1 MKSGFIGLI
10 GRPNVGKSTLVNA
23 IVGKKVAIISD
34 KPQTTRN
41 IIQGIRTD
49 DDSQMVF
56 IDTPGIHKPKNRL
69 GKVLNKEAYFT
80 INDVDIILL
89 LVDITE
95 PYGKGDKFVLD
106 VLKNVKLPVILVI
119 NKIDKLPKEEI
130 LKKIDEYKDLYNFDE
145 IVPISAVKKDNVDRL
160 IAILKTKLTDNIK
173 YYDEE
178 MYTDKSVNF
187 IVSELIREKI
197 LELTYDEIPHSV
209 SVIVDEFQDNKDK
222 VNIMATIVVDRDG
235 VKKIIVG
242 KNGTMIKEIGT
253 TARID
258 IEEFLGKKVYLELFV
273 KVIPKWRDR
282 EKFLNEVG
290 FQDFN
295 NLKNDV

>member
-1 MKSGFIGLI
+1 MKSGFIGLV

-23 IVGKKVAIISD
+23 IIGKKVAIISD

-49 DDSQMVF
+49 EDSQMVF

-106 VLKNVKLPVILVI
+106 VLKNVKVPVILVI

-145 IVPISAVKKDNVDRL
+145 IVPISAAKMDNVDRL
-160 IAILKTKLTDNIK
+160 IDILKTKLTDNIK

-197 LELTYDEIPHSV
+197 LKLTYDEIPHSV
-209 SVIVDEFQDNKDK
+209 SVIVDEFRDNKDK

-253 TARID
+253 MARVD

>member
-1 MKSGFIGLI
+1 MKSGFIGLV

-49 DDSQMVF
+49 SDSQMVF

-69 GKVLNKEAYFT
+69 GRILNKEAYFT

-95 PYGKGDKFVLD
+95 PFGKGDKFVLD
-106 VLKNVKLPVILVI
+106 VLRNVHVPVILVI

-145 IVPISAVKKDNVDRL
+145 IVPISAYKKDNVDRL
-160 IAILKTKLTDNIK
+160 ITILKSKLTDNIK

-187 IVSELIREKI
+187 IISELIREKI

-209 SVIVDEFQDNKDK
+209 SVVVDQIKDSKDK
-222 VNIMATIVVDRDG
+222 ADIMATIVVDRDG

-242 KNGTMIKEIGT
+242 KNGSMIKNIGIKS
-253 TARID
+253 RME
-258 IEEFLGKKVYLELFV
+258 IEEFLDKKVYLELFV
-273 KVIPKWRDR
+273 KVVPKWRDK
-282 EKFLNEVG
+282 EKVLNEVG
-290 FQDFN
+290 FSDFN
-295 NLKNDV
+295 DLKNDV

>member
-1 MKSGFIGLI
+1 MKSGFIGLV
-10 GRPNVGKSTLVNA
+10 GRPNVGKSTLLNA
-23 IVGKKVAIISD
+23 IIGKKVAITSD

-56 IDTPGIHKPKNRL
+56 VDTPGIHKPKNRL

-80 INDVDIILL
+80 INDVDVILF

-95 PYGKGDKFVLD
+95 SIGKGDKFVID
-106 VLKNVKLPVILVI
+106 VLKNVKVPVILVI

-145 IVPISAVKKDNVDRL
+145 IVPISAYKMDNVDRL
-160 IAILKTKLTDNIK
+160 INILKMKLTDNIK
-173 YYDEE
+173 YYNDD
-178 MYTDKSVNF
+178 MYTDKSTNF

-197 LELTYDEIPHSV
+197 LKLTYDEIPHSV
-209 SVIVDEFQDNKDK
+209 SVIVENIEYDHDK
-222 VNIMATIVVDRDG
+222 VNVMATIIVDRDN

-242 KNGTMIKEIGT
+242 KNGMMIKEIGT
-253 TARID
+253 SARME
-258 IEEFLGKKVYLELFV
+258 IESFLEKKVYLELFV

-290 FQDFN
+290 FKDFN
-295 NLKNDV
+295 FDK